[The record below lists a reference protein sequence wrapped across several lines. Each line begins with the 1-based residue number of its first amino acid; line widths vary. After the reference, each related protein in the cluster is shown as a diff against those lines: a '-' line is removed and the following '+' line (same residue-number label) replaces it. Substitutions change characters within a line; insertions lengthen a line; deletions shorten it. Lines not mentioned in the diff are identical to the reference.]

1 VSRLSPA
8 LALRVDRLARR
19 AHGFHRW
26 AHHPLCTRYAPE
38 LVRLGRRTRVCRGCL
53 LAAAGIAA
61 GLAAGLAAPALPAPL
76 ALAAA
81 GLVALAAPWAT
92 RRRAPGATGR
102 RAAKLLTRFVP
113 SALAGVGVAQLGAG
127 TPSGFAAAALA
138 LAGVAALVSRYR
150 RRGPDRGA
158 CEGCPAGPPSATCAG
173 FARQVSRER
182 ALQRLA
188 ARWIAAEVA
197 PCRSAADDP
206 PVEPPGGGCA
216 VHLSYGTVS
225 LGRRPR

>member
-26 AHHPLCTRYAPE
+26 AHHPLCERYGDE
-38 LVRLGRRTRVCRGCL
+38 LVRLGRRARVCRGCL
-53 LAAAGIAA
+53 LATIGGAA
-61 GLAAGLAAPALPAPL
+61 GLAAGLGAPALPGPL

-92 RRRAPGATGR
+92 RRRAAGVAGR
-102 RAAKLLTRFVP
+102 KAPKLLTRLVP
-113 SALAGVGVAQLGAG
+113 AALAGVAVAQLGAG
-127 TPSGFAAAALA
+127 AASGYAAAALA
-138 LAGVAALVSRYR
+138 LAGVAAIVLRYR

-188 ARWIAAEVA
+188 GRWMAAERGA
-197 PCRSAADDP
+197 PTTRESDPAAGSP
-206 PVEPPGGGCA
+206 
-216 VHLSYGTVS
+216 
-225 LGRRPR
+225 